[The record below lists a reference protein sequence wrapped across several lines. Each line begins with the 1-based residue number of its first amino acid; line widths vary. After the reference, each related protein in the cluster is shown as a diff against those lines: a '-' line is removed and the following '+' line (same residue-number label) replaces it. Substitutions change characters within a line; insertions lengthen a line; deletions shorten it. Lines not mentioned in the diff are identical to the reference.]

1 MHAAQLRMAVTKI
14 IDTLIRSDVK
24 ALVDQFRVAKD
35 DQRSA
40 AAARLGNAGATIVGR
55 FDALSACLLYTSPS
69 PRDQRGARMPSSA

>member
-55 FDALSACLLYTSPS
+55 FDALSA
-69 PRDQRGARMPSSA
+69 DEQRVVAVLHLSLIHI